1 MRLWPGHTW
10 RQDTD
15 MENMQSVSSL
25 QGVLGHWRS
34 SAQIF
39 PHLFMPGLSR
49 LCLISGY
56 IDTHLPQRFPEED
69 RHCCTGPWA
78 VVTSEILSSGERES
92 PNGCDAL
99 IHGNCRDSW
108 PDKAPNKAPICSHHC
123 PPLRHNLASMAHGFL
138 GNRSE
143 THVQYELAAVSS
155 LDISGHFPE

>member
-1 MRLWPGHTW
+1 MTTKVFGGG
-10 RQDTD
+10 
-15 MENMQSVSSL
+15 SL
-25 QGVLGHWRS
+25 QWTMSCGHIRDSFEW
-34 SAQIF
+34 
-39 PHLFMPGLSR
+39 
-49 LCLISGY
+49 
-56 IDTHLPQRFPEED
+56 
-69 RHCCTGPWA
+69 
-78 VVTSEILSSGERES
+78 GERES